1 MGDMGCR
8 RPLDTNI
15 LAEDFVRNV
24 LRIVRDY
31 KKPAR
36 KIVEAELALEKLEE
50 HPTNSH
56 KDYRDSAYRFDDE
69 RELLHT
75 QILKELTF
83 EERLSDDDEIELGR
97 GGARPSEARNKKIAY
112 IVSGAPASG
121 KSKIAA
127 DLASEYGAYIL
138 DSDYAKRKFPEYH
151 QYPGGASLVH
161 KESDDIV
168 FGKKKSLLEYCI
180 YSGYNMVIPLVGK
193 TYASV
198 DDICNQL
205 IQCGYTVHILNVA
218 LDRYKCVARAYKRF
232 EKTNRY
238 VPLSYVFDEVGN
250 APELVYFQ
258 IKRAYKDNE
267 SIGSFT
273 QISTDVNLGASLEI
287 LEASQNSPAHIW
299 EKGRKTDE
307 TTC

>member
-1 MGDMGCR
+1 MGGMGCR
-8 RPLDTNI
+8 RPLDSNI

-24 LRIVRDY
+24 LKKVRDY
-31 KKPAR
+31 RRPVR
-36 KIVEAELALEKLEE
+36 KIVDAELALEKLEG
-50 HPTNSH
+50 HPTNTH
-56 KDYRDSAYRFDDE
+56 KEYRDLRYRSNDE
-69 RELLHT
+69 RELLRAR
-75 QILKELTF
+75 ILKELTF

-97 GGARPSEARNKKIAY
+97 GGARPSEARSERIAY
-112 IVSGAPASG
+112 IVSGSPASG
-121 KSKIAA
+121 KSKIAV
-127 DLASEYGAYIL
+127 DLANEYGAYIL

-161 KESDDIV
+161 KESYDIV
-168 FGKKKSLLEYCI
+168 FENKKSLFEYCI

-193 TYASV
+193 SYRSV
-198 DDICNQL
+198 DGICKQL
-205 IQCGYTVHILNVA
+205 IQCGYTVHIVNVA
-218 LDRYKCVARAYKRF
+218 LDGYKCVARAYKRF

-250 APELVYFQ
+250 DPELVYFQ

-273 QISTDVNLGASLEI
+273 QISTDVELGASLEI
-287 LEASQNSPAHIW
+287 LEASQNSPAYIW